1 MLENGVY
8 THDLIIKARRLG
20 IKPNELLQAQA
31 KALHSI
37 GKLNGYSQLGED
49 FPDNETAIWEAVS
62 NANKKD
68 LLYLL
73 RRKGIE
79 NFTPSQ
85 FKRLRDFLASE
96 AELQHGDREAAN
108 LRETGDK
115 TQLSEKQM
123 LTEKEQQELYPYSHT
138 LGQGTN

>member
-1 MLENGVY
+1 MNSAENSQVVNNANAVVVAAWRNPKYYNNDEIPGETVLDRILNTPGSLLKEDDIKGMLENGVY

-68 LLYLL
+68 LLYL
-73 RRKGIE
+73 
-79 NFTPSQ
+79 
-85 FKRLRDFLASE
+85 
-96 AELQHGDREAAN
+96 
-108 LRETGDK
+108 
-115 TQLSEKQM
+115 
-123 LTEKEQQELYPYSHT
+123 
-138 LGQGTN
+138 